1 VAGLLLGAP
10 LVAIA
15 KVVCDR
21 VDSLHPVGRLL
32 GGDGS

>member
-1 VAGLLLGAP
+1 LLLGAP

-21 VDSLHPVGRLL
+21 IQPLRPAGALL
-32 GGDGS
+32 GR